1 MLSVLTKV
9 KKFAVTKLI
18 ISELFQNL
26 KFQLK
31 LMTEITSFKSEKRN
45 SEFYV

>member
-18 ISELFQNL
+18 ISEFVLNL
-26 KFQLK
+26 KFKLK
-31 LMTEITSFKSEKRN
+31 LMTKITSFKSEKRN
-45 SEFYV
+45 GEFYI